1 MSQSDAQTFY
11 QQNPP
16 PSHDYTNIE
25 NKPNSLNSIPPSLQ
39 QQKETDS
46 LEKSMFL
53 FLNID
58 FFKNYKI

>member
-1 MSQSDAQTFY
+1 MSQNDAQAFY

-16 PSHDYTNIE
+16 PSHDYTNTE
-25 NKPNSLNSIPPSLQ
+25 NMPNSLNSIPPSLQ
-39 QQKETDS
+39 QQKESDR